1 MCVFLPGVLWLG
13 GGGENWGGGGEFRR
27 ERRRR
32 EGLHVGRKLTDTSA
46 VHNVHIFFTAA
57 LFFTAVG
64 DNAVEQTSTESGV
77 SNIKTMCECGL
88 SCFL

>member
-1 MCVFLPGVLWLG
+1 M
-13 GGGENWGGGGEFRR
+13 
-27 ERRRR
+27 
-32 EGLHVGRKLTDTSA
+32 GRKLTDTSA
-46 VHNVHIFFTAA
+46 VHNVHNVHIFFTAA

-64 DNAVEQTSTESGV
+64 DNAVEQTSTETGV